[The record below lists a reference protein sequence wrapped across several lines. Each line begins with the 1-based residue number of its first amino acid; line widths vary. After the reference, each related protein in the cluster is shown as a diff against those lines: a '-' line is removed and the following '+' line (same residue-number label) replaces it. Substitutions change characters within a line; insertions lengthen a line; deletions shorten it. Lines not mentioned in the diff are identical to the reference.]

1 MIIVSPREYRQQID
15 QYIFSLTEV
24 SLKIDLVYV
33 DDMADSADGLRAISD
48 RITGDFIILSTDFVT
63 DLSLGALT
71 ELHRVKAADLTILL
85 SVGLVDDTDIELIDE
100 RRHPTMNRDEE
111 EMMMLMMEDG
121 KIIAKIPA
129 PDTNQKIP
137 TGKYL
142 LDKYSSN
149 VSIRNELLEMG
160 RNIFRND
167 LIHICHKVSV
177 EDSCKKL
184 SHAMFLYF
192 PRFKMQ
198 EYTFVPDGS

>member
-1 MIIVSPREYRQQID
+1 
-15 QYIFSLTEV
+15 
-24 SLKIDLVYV
+24 
-33 DDMADSADGLRAISD
+33 
-48 RITGDFIILSTDFVT
+48 
-63 DLSLGALT
+63 
-71 ELHRVKAADLTILL
+71 
-85 SVGLVDDTDIELIDE
+85 
-100 RRHPTMNRDEE
+100 MNRDEE